1 MKTDGR
7 SIPHATLES
16 LRFAAI
22 RLREEGVRV
31 EVIATSFQVTVKTI
45 YEWIQ
50 RYEKGG
56 AKSLKARKA
65 PGPVPLVSANQFEE
79 LIGLLRQPAT
89 ELGYGTDLW
98 SGPRIR
104 HLVKHR
110 FGVDYHP
117 KHMPRFLR
125 RLGLVL
131 KFPERRALEQDPEAL
146 RQWKEERLPVILE
159 NARKR
164 KALVFYADE
173 SLVSLIPYVG
183 RTWTFPDQHPV
194 VRVSGKRGQHVGVTG
209 AVNAQGRLSF
219 ELTREHEHFT
229 AKTFIRFMRKMRREH
244 PDRPIVLI
252 VDGAPIHKAK
262 AVRSFV
268 KENEDWLQLEI
279 LPPYSPEEN
288 PTEQSWGFIKT
299 KKLNASTVKDKSE
312 LRRAVTNAMKD
323 LKRDPQK
330 VTSLFAQ
337 IIT

>member
-16 LRFAAI
+16 LRYAAI
-22 RLREEGVRV
+22 KLRKEGVRV
-31 EVIATSFQVTVKTI
+31 DVIAKSFQVTPKAV

-50 RYEKGG
+50 RYNAGG
-56 AKSLKARKA
+56 ADALKLHKA
-65 PGPVPLVSANQFEE
+65 PGPAPLLNAKQFEE
-79 LIGLLRQPAT
+79 LVALLRHPAT
-89 ELGYGTDLW
+89 ELGYATDLW

-110 FGVDYHP
+110 FGVEYHP

-146 RQWKEERLPVILE
+146 RQWKTERLPAILE
-159 NARKR
+159 SARRR
-164 KALVFYADE
+164 KARVFYADE

-183 RTWTFPDQHPV
+183 VSWTFPDAHPV
-194 VRVSGKRGQHVGVTG
+194 VRVSGKRGQHVGITG

-219 ELTREHEHFT
+219 ELTREHERFT
-229 AKTFIRFMRKMRREH
+229 AKTFIRFIRKMRREH
-244 PDRPIVLI
+244 PDRPMVLI
-252 VDGAPIHKAK
+252 VDGAPIHKAH

-268 KENEDWLQLEI
+268 EDNHSWLQLEI

-288 PTEQSWGFIKT
+288 PTEKSWGFLKT
-299 KKLNASTVKDKSE
+299 KKLNALTARDKTE
-312 LRRAVTNAMKD
+312 LRKAVTKAMND
-323 LKRDPQK
+323 IKRDPEK
-330 VTSLFAQ
+330 VASFFVQ
-337 IIT
+337 

>member
-7 SIPHATLES
+7 SISHATLES
-16 LRFAAI
+16 LRYAAI
-22 RLREEGVRV
+22 ELRKEGVRV
-31 EVIATSFQVTVKTI
+31 DVIAKAFKVTPKAV

-50 RYEKGG
+50 RYNAGG
-56 AKSLKARKA
+56 ADALKLHKA
-65 PGPVPLVSANQFEE
+65 PGPAPLLNAKQFEE
-79 LIGLLRQPAT
+79 LVALLRRPAT
-89 ELGYGTDLW
+89 ELGYATDLW

-110 FGVDYHP
+110 FGVEYHP

-146 RQWKEERLPVILE
+146 RQWKTERLPAILE
-159 NARKR
+159 SARRR
-164 KALVFYADE
+164 KARLFYADE

-183 RTWTFPDQHPV
+183 VSWTFPDARPV
-194 VRVSGKRGQHVGVTG
+194 IRVSGKRGQHVGITG

-219 ELTREHEHFT
+219 ELTREYERFT
-229 AKTFIRFMRKMRREH
+229 AKTFIRFIRKMRREH

-262 AVRSFV
+262 VVRSFV
-268 KENEDWLQLEI
+268 EDNHSWLQLEI

-288 PTEQSWGFIKT
+288 PTEKSWGFLKT
-299 KKLNASTVKDKSE
+299 KKLNALTARDKTE
-312 LRRAVTNAMKD
+312 LRKAVTKAMKD
-323 LKRDPQK
+323 IKRDREK
-330 VTSLFAQ
+330 VASFFVQ
-337 IIT
+337 